1 MGMAATKR
9 LYTREEVAR
18 LATAEANPLGGLSII
33 HAQLFL
39 NEIQVS
45 NAQSFWGSKRLVS
58 AAAALAF
65 VCSFICMHLKN

>member
-39 NEIQVS
+39 SEIQVS
-45 NAQSFWGSKRLVS
+45 NAIVGQHIRDKGLPHMSLTSMGFRASTTQL
-58 AAAALAF
+58 
-65 VCSFICMHLKN
+65 